1 MKRGKVLIIDDDEQL
16 LDTARTLLERD
27 GFGVAV
33 YSGRFDRMG
42 FVVREAPDLVL
53 LDVNMPVVPG
63 DELYALFRE
72 HSALRDV
79 PVVFFFQRRDRS
91 ATSGA
96 SLGRA
101 RLHRQIGDRLR
112 LLYAGRAL
120 SAATCAGRLS
130 ADQSTSPQKT

>member
-1 MKRGKVLIIDDDEQL
+1 MNRGKVLIIDDDEHL
-16 LDTARTLLERD
+16 LDTARTLLERA
-27 GFGVAV
+27 GFGVCV

-79 PVVFFFQRRDRS
+79 PVVFFSSNDE
-91 ATSGA
+91 T
-96 SLGRA
+96 
-101 RLHRQIGDRLR
+101 DLR
-112 LLYAGRAL
+112 LLVRRSGAHGYIAK
-120 SAATCAGRLS
+120 SAIGSDFSTRVARYLRPS
-130 ADQSTSPQKT
+130 APAV